1 MSACPSVESL
11 EAAFGPAE
19 PDEFLGDAVADD
31 FKAASPNDAV
41 EVISRRRRAR
51 IARRSTHP
59 RGARIPG
66 RVARTRTSPEDG
78 GSFGGRP
85 SSWVLVLNKI
95 KRPVVRII
103 VSKGRVKNFFV
114 VTLFVRGKEF
124 TFVEKHTGTGR
135 GTRAGNVHGHGG
147 GGTGEER
154 EITSEEEV
162 A

>member
-85 SSWVLVLNKI
+85 SSWVLVL
-95 KRPVVRII
+95 
-103 VSKGRVKNFFV
+103 
-114 VTLFVRGKEF
+114 FVRGKEF